1 MAIAASGAV
10 SFSDLR
16 TEYVSGSGAVS
27 YSDLYRGGSNIRAKA
42 GDNSA
47 TNLAANV
54 PTSGVITLANFR
66 GTAKGFKYTF
76 NTGATNQNAASLFGD
91 DIDVNYPKVIEILTG
106 VTLGGVGGTP
116 AFTVPSTLAGSL
128 TITNAGSIIGTG
140 GSANGGSG
148 GNAISCSASNVT
160 INNTGTIAGG
170 GGGGGQGG
178 TGGNGSYSSTS
189 TLSPNSTNKWI
200 AASQDYSEPRYLIIR
215 VNGSNVVSTYVG
227 TSVINQTTYGNYSRG
242 SLINIQYNQ
251 DNEKP
256 SYNYNLQQTTTQS
269 TSGGSG
275 GSGGVG
281 QGYNQ
286 SNASGSG
293 GASGGTNAGTGGTGG
308 SGGTYGNSGSTGATG
323 ANGNASNGSSGSGGG
338 SAGAAVAGTSV
349 TMNNTGNLYGAVA

>member
-16 TEYVSGSGAVS
+16 TEYASGSGAVS

-54 PTSGVITLANFR
+54 PTSGAITLTNFR

-106 VTLGGVGGTP
+106 VTIGGVGGTP

-128 TITNAGSIIGTG
+128 TISNAGSIIGTG

-178 TGGNGSYSSTS
+178 TGGGGQYSTTVTESPSDHNNYYWYAYSSTS
-189 TLSPNSTNKWI
+189 V
-200 AASQDYSEPRYLIIR
+200 QIR
-215 VNGSNVVSTYVG
+215 WGSTYPWGGNPNG
-227 TSVINQTTYGNYSRG
+227 TQVTTGGITYYRGAFKYQQEDSASYMVSRSYSQTTNT
-242 SLINIQYNQ
+242 N
-251 DNEKP
+251 
-256 SYNYNLQQTTTQS
+256 
-269 TSGGSG
+269 GGSG

-286 SNASGSG
+286 SAASGSG

-308 SGGTYGNSGSTGATG
+308 AGGTYGNSGSTGSTG
-323 ANGNASNGSSGSGGG
+323 ANGNSTNGSSGSGGG

>member
-54 PTSGVITLANFR
+54 PTSGIITLTNFR

-106 VTLGGVGGTP
+106 VTIGGVGGTP

-128 TITNAGSIIGTG
+128 TISNAGSIIGTG
-140 GSANGGSG
+140 GSANGGNG

-189 TLSPNSTNKWI
+189 TLSYSANSWK

-215 VNGSNVVSTYVG
+215 KNNSNVVSTYVG
-227 TSVINQTTYGNYSRG
+227 TSVINQTSYGNYSRG
-242 SLINIQYNQ
+242 TFIDVQYNL

-256 SYNYNLQQTTTQS
+256 TYTYYLKETTTQS

-286 SNASGSG
+286 SNSSGSG

-308 SGGTYGNSGSTGATG
+308 AGATYGNAGSTGSSG

-338 SAGAAVAGTSV
+338 AAGAAVAGTSV